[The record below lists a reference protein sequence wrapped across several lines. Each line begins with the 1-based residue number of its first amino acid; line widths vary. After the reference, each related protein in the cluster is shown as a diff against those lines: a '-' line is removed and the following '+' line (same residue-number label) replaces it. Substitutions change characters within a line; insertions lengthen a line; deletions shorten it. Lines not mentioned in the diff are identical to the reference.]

1 MTTGPSISSVPPIA
15 EPSAQPW
22 RFDGPAGFPP
32 RALTTVGLS
41 YVSFL
46 ASMLFGYVAS
56 GIGAA
61 AVAAILAT
69 LGALALLGACLAL
82 FGLSYAFRARS
93 LTLLL
98 LSAMALAC
106 NGVLLRHS
114 VTFFLFGISGL
125 PGHP

>member
-1 MTTGPSISSVPPIA
+1 MTTARSVSSVPPIA
-15 EPSAQPW
+15 EPSVQPW
-22 RFDGPAGFPP
+22 RFNGPAAFPP
-32 RALTTVGLS
+32 RALMTIGLS

-46 ASMLFGYVAS
+46 ASLLFGYLAS
-56 GIGAA
+56 GRGAA

-106 NGVLLRHS
+106 NGVLLRHT
-114 VTFFLFGISGL
+114 VAFFLFGISGL
-125 PGHP
+125 PGRP